1 MGSEELVL
9 SNFEL
14 ACVSIALVDVDGV
27 TRLDNRPSVMCYAA
41 SIIKLAVAVAVLREL
56 DRGTLSPDDL
66 LMFDGGFVSGL
77 DGSRFVIDDD
87 SSDRELFLSDENA
100 ESSELCEGDELNR
113 SGAFGEAG
121 EVFPSHWVRRDSV
134 AARGIGVAAGVSV
147 AQVSVARALRRSIT
161 VSSNEGA
168 NLLMQA
174 VGLESINWV
183 LLEAGCD
190 NSVVERMLFDS
201 PARDAG
207 RTNRLTAIDA
217 AQLMWNIRFGTIASD
232 DSLSYLCE
240 VLRNQTQ
247 RSMIAFAL
255 GEAIERGEVVVGNKE
270 GQTFDVLHDVAF
282 VEPDDTD
289 PFVLVVCTSGLSEEN
304 AIDAVRRVAMYA
316 YDNRFSWKSLAENF
330 R

>member
-14 ACVSIALVDVDGV
+14 ARVSIALVDVDGV
-27 TRLDNRPSVMCYAA
+27 TRLDNRPKVMCYAA

-77 DGSRFVIDDD
+77 DGSRFVVDDD
-87 SSDRELFLSDENA
+87 SSDRELCLSEEFDEIGSGEHGEGN
-100 ESSELCEGDELNR
+100 ELDGI
-113 SGAFGEAG
+113 GAFGKAG
-121 EVFPSHWVRRDSV
+121 EVFPPHWVRRDSV
-134 AARGIGVAAGVSV
+134 AAQGYGVAAGVSV
-147 AQVSVARALRRSIT
+147 ARAFRRSIT

-190 NSVVERMLFDS
+190 NSVVERLLFDS

-207 RTNRLTAIDA
+207 RTNRVTAIDA
-217 AQLMWNIRFGTIASD
+217 AQLMWNIRFGTIAAD
-232 DSLSYLCE
+232 ESLYYLCQ

-270 GQTFDVLHDVAF
+270 GQTSDVLHDVAF

-289 PFVLVVCTSGLSEEN
+289 PFVLAVCTSGLSEEN
-304 AIDAVRRVAMYA
+304 ATDVVRRVSTYA